1 MAVKTGNSRGN
12 EIDGT
17 GGDDRLLGRG
27 GNDEL
32 DGKGGRDKLYG
43 GSGHDELD
51 GDSGNDLL
59 YGGSGNDDLDGG
71 SGRDKLYGG
80 SGRDELDGDRGNDVL
95 YGGKGADRFVFDRND
110 GRDKIQ
116 DFKVG
121 EDRIEID
128 IDAINGFGALNIYD
142 NAKGNAVIDFGG
154 GNTVTLKGVAKAD
167 LGASDFLFDS

>member
-1 MAVKTGNSRGN
+1 MAVKKGNSRSN

-17 GGDDRLLGRG
+17 NGNDKLYGLG

-43 GSGHDELD
+43 GSGNDELD
-51 GDSGNDLL
+51 GGGGNDLL

-71 SGRDKLYGG
+71 AGDDKLYGG
-80 SGRDELDGDRGNDVL
+80 SGRDEIDGDRGNDVL
-95 YGGKGADRFVFDRND
+95 FGGKGADRFVFDRND

-128 IDAINGFGALNIYD
+128 IDGVRKFSDLNIYD
-142 NAKGNAVIDFGG
+142 NAAGDAVIDFGG
-154 GNTVTLKGVAKAD
+154 GNNVTLAGVAKAE
-167 LGASDFLFDS
+167 LGASSFLFDN